1 MTLHE
6 LATRAEQ
13 AEGANYALDVEI
25 SDAIWRMKWG
35 KRRPKDIKVQPYTAS
50 LDAAM
55 MLVPEGWVIW
65 QMGEYRDISPLIW
78 HATLW
83 QRDADNPGPCCYG
96 TTPALA
102 LTAAALRAMAKEDV

>member
-50 LDAAM
+50 LDAAL
-55 MLVPEGWVIW
+55 MLVPEGCGFAI
-65 QMGEYRDISPLIW
+65 MGNWAKVGRHIGASS
-78 HATLW
+78 TL
-83 QRDADNPGPCCYG
+83 
-96 TTPALA
+96 ALA